1 MVCSTAFWAT
11 VIAATLPWQAEHSIL
26 ARMCGA
32 CRELDV
38 CSAFEAVH
46 PLPGHLTFLVPILDQ
61 QLYSGSFVGDPLVAQ
76 HALVDRRDRRRGT
89 YVSSAVA
96 VDAVD
101 TRRHVFIVRE
111 LDRLLLAPKAARWP
125 QQRKRLPAGGS
136 MRALVVA
143 QPASSVSV
151 RYALQYFRCS

>member
-1 MVCSTAFWAT
+1 MTHGAIVARLRLAVAT
-11 VIAATLPWQAEHSIL
+11 DTRSHGVLDRLLGDRHRSHIAVAV
-26 ARMCGA
+26 GA
-32 CRELDV
+32 LDLGADVRGVPELDV

-46 PLPGHLTFLVPILDQ
+46 PLPGHLTFPVPILDQ
-61 QLYSGSFVGDPLVAQ
+61 QLYTRSFVGDPLVAQ

-111 LDRLLLAPKAARWP
+111 LDWLLLAPKY
-125 QQRKRLPAGGS
+125 PAGHNTE
-136 MRALVVA
+136 RDFQQAA
-143 QPASSVSV
+143 P
-151 RYALQYFRCS
+151 